1 MGPTRLS
8 RIGAALAAVGL
19 ALIAVGAVWRV
30 VVAAHPVPVCSG
42 PASIE
47 AAAGGRQLDAALVGE
62 KFATW
67 PGTGLAMLYARAV
80 GAPDCRSRSADY
92 YVVIHSGRFAGDRA
106 VNMGDIVLSPRF
118 ELSRQQMIDLAA
130 HEARHRPQW
139 AVATVIAGPFAF
151 PVAYTVDDFFFPGP
165 RNHFERMAGL
175 ESGGY
180 RHEGHGPVLGAPQIA
195 VLCAVPVAVV
205 GGWIV
210 VRRRRK
216 RRE

>member
-1 MGPTRLS
+1 
-8 RIGAALAAVGL
+8 
-19 ALIAVGAVWRV
+19 
-30 VVAAHPVPVCSG
+30 
-42 PASIE
+42 
-47 AAAGGRQLDAALVGE
+47 
-62 KFATW
+62 
-67 PGTGLAMLYARAV
+67 
-80 GAPDCRSRSADY
+80 
-92 YVVIHSGRFAGDRA
+92 
-106 VNMGDIVLSPRF
+106 
-118 ELSRQQMIDLAA
+118 MIDLAA